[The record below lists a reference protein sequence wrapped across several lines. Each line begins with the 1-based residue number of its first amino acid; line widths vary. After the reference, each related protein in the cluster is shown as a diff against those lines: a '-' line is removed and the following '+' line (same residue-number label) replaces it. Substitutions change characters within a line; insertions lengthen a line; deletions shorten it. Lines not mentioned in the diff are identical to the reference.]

1 MPTLQLDVPINY
13 VDEGAGPPVVLV
25 HGFASNLQGNWRAPG
40 IIDALV
46 GAGRRVVALD
56 CRGHGHSGKPHD
68 PAAYAGTRM
77 SDDVIALI
85 DHLGLA
91 QVDLV
96 GYSMGGLLS
105 ARLLVQHPERFR
117 SVVLAGIGN
126 AVLVGLP
133 RERAEAIARAMAA
146 GDGGASETAL
156 ARGFRIF
163 AERSG
168 NDLRALAAMQQS
180 SSTRHGAVNFD
191 GVRCPVLVV
200 IGDADTVAGKADR
213 LAAAIPGAKLVVV
226 PGDHLQAVGA
236 PELKRAIVD
245 FLAEHSPA

>member
-25 HGFASNLQGNWRAPG
+25 HGFASDLEANWRAPG
-40 IIDALV
+40 IVDALA

-56 CRGHGHSGKPHD
+56 CRGHGRSGKPHD
-68 PAAYAGTRM
+68 AAAYAGTRM
-77 SDDVIALI
+77 SDDVLALI
-85 DHLGLA
+85 DDLALG

-126 AVLVGLP
+126 AVLEGLP
-133 RERAEAIARAMAA
+133 RERAEAIARALVADDA
-146 GDGGASETAL
+146 GASESPL

-163 AERSG
+163 AGRSG

-180 SSTRHGAVNFD
+180 SLTRHGALNFD

-200 IGDADTVAGKADR
+200 IGDADNVAGKADR
-213 LAAAIPGAKLVVV
+213 LAAAIPGARLVIV

-236 PELKRAIVD
+236 PELKRAILD